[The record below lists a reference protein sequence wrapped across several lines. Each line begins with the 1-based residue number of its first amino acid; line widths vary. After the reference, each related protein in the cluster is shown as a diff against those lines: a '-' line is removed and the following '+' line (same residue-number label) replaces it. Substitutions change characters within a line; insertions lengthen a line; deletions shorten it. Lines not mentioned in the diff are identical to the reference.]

1 MHNLLFI
8 VSWNNQLND
17 IWFRVSC
24 HNQLWKDVV
33 LMVNLSQIDHWLK
46 QGLND
51 LKGFAHSS
59 IKAAIY
65 IFFFLQFLAHW
76 HEVGGSLCYTYVP
89 PGSVSAL
96 GPG

>member
-1 MHNLLFI
+1 M

-17 IWFRVSC
+17 ILVWFRVSC

-51 LKGFAHSS
+51 LKGFVHSS
-59 IKAAIY
+59 IKAAMY
-65 IFFFLQFLAHW
+65 IFFFFLQFLAHW